1 MDDLILKINNLKT
14 YFNVKE
20 GVVKAVDGIS
30 FEVGKEK
37 TVGIVGESGSGKTV
51 TAQSILKIM
60 PHPGE
65 IVAGDVVFHDQE
77 TNEKIDIAKLDPRG
91 EKIRDIRGNDIG
103 YIFQEP
109 MTALSPIHTIGDQ
122 ISETIVIHDKEK
134 NKKDARKETIELLRD
149 VGMPNP
155 GKHIDSYTFELS
167 GGMRQ
172 RAMIAMALACNPQLL
187 IADEPTTAIDVT
199 IQSKIIKLLND
210 LQSKY
215 GMSILLIT
223 HDLGVV
229 AEMADEVVVMYLGKV
244 VEKGTVF
251 DIFDNPA
258 HPYTKALLNSIPV
271 PGKESQEYL
280 SAIKG
285 SVPGPFSIPKGCSF
299 APRCEHMIDGVCNK
313 KEPEI
318 TKISDNHYV
327 SCFLYEEDIE
337 EDIEE

>member
-1 MDDLILKINNLKT
+1 MDDLILKINKLKT

-20 GVVKAVDGIS
+20 GIVKAVDEVS

-51 TAQSILKIM
+51 TAQSILQIM
-60 PHPGE
+60 PQPGE
-65 IVAGDVVFHDQE
+65 IVSGDIIFHNQKKNQQ
-77 TNEKIDIAKLDPRG
+77 TNLAKLDPRG

-122 ISETIVIHDKEK
+122 ISETIIIHNSGK

-155 GKHIDSYTFELS
+155 EKHIDSYTFELS

-172 RAMIAMALACNPQLL
+172 RAMIAMALACKPQLL

-210 LQSKY
+210 LQDKY

-244 VEKGTVF
+244 VEKGSVF

-271 PGKESQEYL
+271 PGKDSKKYL

-285 SVPGPFSIPKGCSF
+285 SVPGPFSIPTGCSF
-299 APRCEHMIDGVCNK
+299 APRCEHMIEGVCNQ

-318 TKISDNHYV
+318 KEIAEDHYT
-327 SCFLYEEDIE
+327 SCFLYDESIE
-337 EDIEE
+337 Q